1 MKNGNVAKLIQVL
14 ENNKKNN
21 ILLMGMSGSKFEDA
35 IIIPSTI
42 PSEKLGIGIDDNGNY
57 IYPSWTKE
65 IEEKKDNPCLLIIDG
80 LDKIYTSEQEK
91 FYGLLKY
98 KKINGYT
105 LPSTCQIIC
114 TSKSKDKTKIS
125 ERLLG
130 LNIIY
135 IV

>member
-1 MKNGNVAKLIQVL
+1 MEKGNIAKLIQVL

-21 ILLMGMSGSKFEDA
+21 VLLMGTSGSKFEDA
-35 IIIPSTI
+35 IIIPATI

-57 IYPSWTKE
+57 IYPSWVKE
-65 IEEKKDNPCLLIIDG
+65 LKEKKETKCMLIIDG
-80 LDKIYTSEQEK
+80 LDKISTSDQDK

-105 LPSTCQIIC
+105 LPSNCQIVC
-114 TSKSKDKTKIS
+114 TSKSKDKAKIN
-125 ERLLG
+125 ERILG